1 MPTHYF
7 ITGTDTD
14 AGKTYVTCLLLEA
27 LKRLGK
33 TTAGYK
39 PLVCGSRD
47 DAIHLL
53 NASHSPSG
61 LVLDEVNP
69 VWLKIPAAPYA
80 AAMMENRRFDATDLV
95 TAFHALAARHEHVLV
110 EGAGGWEVPL
120 NEFSTMA
127 DLAQRLALPVIVVVN
142 NKLGCLNHTLLT
154 VKNIQARGLTCAG
167 LILNQVQDER
177 DPASISNRMVLQHFL
192 PDVPVL
198 AEIMHGETEIEWPL
212 GRDQV

>member
-1 MPTHYF
+1 MAMPSSHFF

-14 AGKTYVTCLLLEA
+14 AGKTYITCLLLES
-27 LKRLGK
+27 LKRAGK
-33 TTAGYK
+33 TAAGYK
-39 PLVCGSRD
+39 PLVCGGRD

-53 NASHSPSG
+53 NASHSPAG
-61 LVLDEVNP
+61 LALDEVNP
-69 VWLKIPAAPYA
+69 VWLKFPAAPYA
-80 AAMMENRRFDATDLV
+80 AAMMENRRFDVSDLI
-95 TAFHALAARHEHVLV
+95 ASFHALAARHEHVLV

-167 LILNQVQDER
+167 IILNHVQDER
-177 DPASISNRMVLQHFL
+177 DPASISNRMVLEHFL

-198 AEIMHGETEIEWPL
+198 AEVMHGETELDWPL
-212 GRDQV
+212 EL